1 MKNLIRKHDIINKI
15 VSIKYLWFNNI
26 DSSGDSSNN
35 TVPVL
40 NLVLYLT
47 VLLMILPV
55 ITALLMIYLGIF

>member
-1 MKNLIRKHDIINKI
+1 MKHLIKKHDIINKI
-15 VSIKYLWFNNI
+15 LSIKYLWFNNI
-26 DSSGDSSNN
+26 DSSSDTSNN
-35 TVPVL
+35 TVSVL